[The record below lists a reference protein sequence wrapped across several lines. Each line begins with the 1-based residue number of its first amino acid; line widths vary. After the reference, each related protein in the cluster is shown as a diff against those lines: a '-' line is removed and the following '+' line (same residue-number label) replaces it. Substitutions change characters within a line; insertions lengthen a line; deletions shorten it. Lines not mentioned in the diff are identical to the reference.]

1 MAGFHP
7 AGSHRIMNRLFV
19 DNLTVIDFAYLDAHR
34 GLVGE
39 SWIVDIE
46 LAGDLNHAGM
56 VFDFGHVKS
65 TIKAHID
72 EQVDH
77 RLLIP
82 RDYPGLQWLTPQH
95 PGHLRWQLVDGT
107 WINHRAPA
115 EAVATVPG
123 ETVERQAIASQLSE
137 SLRQILPDNVRSV
150 CVSLRLEAIE
160 GAYYHY
166 AHGLR
171 KHDGNC
177 QRIAHGHRSRI
188 RIQRDGQRAV
198 DLEHYWADR
207 WRDIY
212 LATAEDRVETFEDGG
227 VTYHRFS
234 YDADQG
240 HFEIAL
246 PAART
251 EIMEP
256 DTTVEWIACHLRDET
271 LKLEPESRIEVY
283 AFEGANKGAIA
294 EG

>member
-1 MAGFHP
+1 MAEFHS

-46 LAGDLNHAGM
+46 LAGELNDAGM

-72 EQVDH
+72 DQVDH

-82 RDYPGLQWLTPQH
+82 ADHSGLQWLDPQTS
-95 PGHLRWQLVDGT
+95 GHLRWRVEDGS
-107 WINHRAPA
+107 WIEHRAP
-115 EAVATVPG
+115 EQAVVVVPG
-123 ETVERQAIASQLSE
+123 ATIERKAIAHQLSE
-137 SLRQILPDNVRSV
+137 SLQRILPDNVHSV
-150 CVSLRLEAIE
+150 RINLRVEAID

-166 AHGLR
+166 AHGLK

-188 RIQRDGQRAV
+188 RILRNGQRAP
-198 DLEHYWADR
+198 DLEHYWAHR

-212 LATAEDRVETFEDGG
+212 LATAEDCIETFENCG

-234 YDADQG
+234 YQSDQG

-251 EIMEP
+251 EIMGP
-256 DTTVEWIACHLRDET
+256 DTTVEWIACYLRNET
-271 LKLEPESRIEVY
+271 RKLEPESRIEVH
-283 AFEGANKGAIA
+283 AFEGVNKGAVA
-294 EG
+294 EA

>member
-1 MAGFHP
+1 MAGFYS
-7 AGSHRIMNRLFV
+7 AGCHRIMNRLFV
-19 DNLTVIDFAYLDAHR
+19 DNLTVIDFAYLDAYR

-46 LAGDLNHAGM
+46 LAGELNEAGM

-65 TIKAHID
+65 IIKAHID
-72 EQVDH
+72 DQVDH

-82 RDYPGLQWLTPQH
+82 TAYSGLHWLDPQQ
-95 PGHLRWQLVDGT
+95 PGHIRWQLEDST
-107 WINHRAPA
+107 WIEHRAPA
-115 EAVATVPG
+115 QAVTPVPG
-123 ETVERQAIASQLSE
+123 EALERQIIADQLSD
-137 SLRQILPDNVRSV
+137 SLKRILPDNVHDV
-150 CVSLRLEAIE
+150 HINLRLEAMD

-166 AHGLR
+166 AHGLK

-188 RIQRDGQRAV
+188 RILRNDQQAP

-212 LATAEDRVETFEDGG
+212 LATDEDRVETFEDGN
-227 VTYHRFS
+227 VTYHRFR

-240 HFEIAL
+240 RFEIAL

-251 EIMEP
+251 EIMGP
-256 DTTVEWIACHLRDET
+256 DTTVEWIACYLRDET
-271 LKLEPESRIEVY
+271 RRLEPESRIEVH
-283 AFEGANKGAIA
+283 AFEGVNKGAIA

>member
-1 MAGFHP
+1 
-7 AGSHRIMNRLFV
+7 MNRLFV
-19 DNLTVIDFAYLDAHR
+19 DNLTVIDFAYLDRHR

-46 LAGDLNHAGM
+46 LAGELNDAGM

-72 EQVDH
+72 DQVDH

-82 RDYPGLQWLTPQH
+82 ADYSGLQWLDPEA
-95 PGHLRWQLVDGT
+95 PGHFRWHLEDGT
-107 WINHRAPA
+107 WIEHRSPE

-123 ETVERQAIASQLSE
+123 TAVEREAIATRLSQ
-137 SLRQILPDNVRSV
+137 SLQRILPDNVQSV
-150 CVSLRLEAIE
+150 HISLRLEAIE
-160 GAYYHY
+160 GAWYHY
-166 AHGLR
+166 AHGLK

-188 RIQRDGQRAV
+188 RILRNGEQAP
-198 DLEHYWADR
+198 DLEHYWGER

-212 LATAEDRVETFEDGG
+212 LATADDRTETFADAGT
-227 VTYHRFS
+227 TYHRFS
-234 YDADQG
+234 YESDQG

-251 EIMEP
+251 EIMAP

-271 LKLEPESRIEVY
+271 RKLEPESRIEVY
-283 AFEGANKGAIA
+283 AFEGVNKGAIA

>member
-1 MAGFHP
+1 
-7 AGSHRIMNRLFV
+7 MNRLFV
-19 DNLTVIDFAYLDAHR
+19 DNLTVIDFAYLDRFR

-39 SWIVDIE
+39 SWLVDIE
-46 LAGDLNHAGM
+46 LTGELNEAGM

-82 RDYPGLQWLTPQH
+82 ADYAGLQWLEPQH
-95 PGHLRWQLVDGT
+95 PGHLRWQLEGGT
-107 WINHRAPA
+107 WIEHHGPS
-115 EAVATVPG
+115 
-123 ETVERQAIASQLSE
+123 QAIAIVPGTSIERETIASLLSD
-137 SLRQILPDNVRSV
+137 SLQQILPANVQDVRIN
-150 CVSLRLEAIE
+150 LRPEAIE
-160 GAYYHY
+160 GAWYHY
-166 AHGLR
+166 AHGLK

-188 RIQRDGQRAV
+188 RILRNGQQAP
-198 DLEHYWADR
+198 DLEHYWAER

-212 LATAEDRVETFEDGG
+212 LATAEDRIETFEDNNT
-227 VTYHRFS
+227 TYHRFS
-234 YDADQG
+234 YDSDQG

-246 PAART
+246 PATRT

-256 DTTVEWIACHLRDET
+256 DTTVEWIACHLRDQT
-271 LKLEPESRIEVY
+271 QKLEPANRIEVR
-283 AFEGANKGAIA
+283 AFEGVNKGAIA

>member
-1 MAGFHP
+1 
-7 AGSHRIMNRLFV
+7 MNRLFV
-19 DNLTVIDFAYLDAHR
+19 DNLTVIDFAYLDRHR

-46 LAGDLNHAGM
+46 LTGELNEAGM

-72 EQVDH
+72 DQVDH

-82 RDYPGLQWLTPQH
+82 ADYSGLQWLDPDS
-95 PGHLRWQLVDGT
+95 PGHLRWHLEDGT
-107 WINHRAPA
+107 WIEHRSP
-115 EAVATVPG
+115 EQAVTTVPG
-123 ETVERQAIASQLSE
+123 TAVERQAIATRLSE
-137 SLRQILPDNVRSV
+137 SLQRILPDNVQSV
-150 CVSLRLEAIE
+150 HISLRLEAIE
-160 GAYYHY
+160 GAWYHY

-188 RIQRDGQRAV
+188 RILRNGQKAP
-198 DLEHYWADR
+198 DLEHYWGER

-212 LATAEDRVETFEDGG
+212 LATANDRTETFEDAGI
-227 VTYHRFS
+227 TYHRFS
-234 YDADQG
+234 YDSDQG

-251 EIMEP
+251 EIMTP

-271 LKLEPESRIEVY
+271 RKLEPESRIEVH
-283 AFEGANKGAIA
+283 AFEGVNKGAIA